1 MHITAREG
9 EMCTSQK
16 EKERCAHH
24 SKRRRDVHITA
35 REGEMCTSQQEK
47 ERCAHHSKRR
57 RDVHIAAREGEMCT
71 SSSQPLDEPYVLTS
85 HSDCWM
91 HVLANLLGNPYLCI
105 VLSSHMKKLESGYR
119 MHHCH
124 HHEGPASSCLARK
137 PTLDKSFSTC
147 LLPAPFLRCE
157 QN

>member
-9 EMCTSQK
+9 EMCTS
-16 EKERCAHH
+16 
-24 SKRRRDVHITA
+24 
-35 REGEMCTSQQEK
+35 
-47 ERCAHHSKRR
+47 
-57 RDVHIAAREGEMCT
+57 
-71 SSSQPLDEPYVLTS
+71 SSLPLDEPYVLTS

-91 HVLANLLGNPYLCI
+91 HVLASLLGNPYLCI

-137 PTLDKSFSTC
+137 PTLDKSFQHVSC
-147 LLPAPFLRCE
+147 LLLFCAVSRTKLHTNILCGSWKHSNCFNSFDMTLGLKMHIENNSGIFPVAKSVAI
-157 QN
+157 